1 MVTLVLVSLCAVCA
15 STSVSAAD
23 GGSSRASVEASPNLV
38 GGVAAGTG
46 PSACILGLTNTN
58 ANLYLFAK
66 GSDGALW
73 YTNMSLV
80 GEGKTWARWASLGG
94 QLTSSPTVAMQK
106 YCIELWVRGTNGYI
120 YLNEFSSAWSGWTGG
135 TMQGPPGYF

>member
-1 MVTLVLVSLCAVCA
+1 MDRLDVWVTGTNGAV
-15 STSVSAAD
+15 
-23 GGSSRASVEASPNLV
+23 
-38 GGVAAGTG
+38 
-46 PSACILGLTNTN
+46 
-58 ANLYLFAK
+58 
-66 GSDGALW
+66 W
-73 YTNMSLV
+73 Q
-80 GEGKTWARWASLGG
+80 KTWTAGSGWSSWGSLGG